1 MAFLAF
7 AALRTGLR
15 SRSYTFF
22 HDGFAGAQ
30 GLNVLSGNRETQ
42 DPQVGAA
49 LSLLDIVEVEFE
61 VVDLLPLKL
70 GLIGE
75 MGHLVVLGF
84 KLGSQG
90 FNEL

>member
-1 MAFLAF
+1 MGMVSIGCEDRLEEPVIH
-7 AALRTGLR
+7 L
-15 SRSYTFF
+15 F